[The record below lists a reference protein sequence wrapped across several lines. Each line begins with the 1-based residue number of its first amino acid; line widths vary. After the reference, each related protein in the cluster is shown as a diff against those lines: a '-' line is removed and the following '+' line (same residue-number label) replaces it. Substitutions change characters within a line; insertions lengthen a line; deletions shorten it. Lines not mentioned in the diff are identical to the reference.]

1 MINIVINMAE
11 KNRKHAK
18 SPISI
23 VTSSG
28 KVGDEKN
35 KSPGRERS
43 VGKILR

>member
-1 MINIVINMAE
+1 MQ
-11 KNRKHAK
+11 K